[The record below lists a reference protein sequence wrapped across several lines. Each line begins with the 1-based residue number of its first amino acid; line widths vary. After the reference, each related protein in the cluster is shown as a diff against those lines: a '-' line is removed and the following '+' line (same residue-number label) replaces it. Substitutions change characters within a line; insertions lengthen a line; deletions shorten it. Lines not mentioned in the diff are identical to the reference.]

1 MSDTLYHV
9 NPETYEVA
17 QCDAK
22 IRCRFAN
29 NEVVKHF
36 SKDNLD
42 EAVKYAEELGA
53 KAHSKVHTLKKD
65 VSENSVNKRFAQKK
79 QEWNNRK
86 ENLSPEA
93 QHSYVKDRAKEIIM
107 DSVNL
112 KEKNKKEYASFSNDN
127 GEIVEKYNDYE
138 LRMRMIDLH
147 NQNRKHLNEYAYLMS
162 KEDIR
167 NMVDVQNKIRVY
179 FPNLS
184 AEQIADM
191 WGEGVFRAYG
201 DDNKSYEEITG
212 LDEQNTS
219 PLNDDALSE
228 QEMKELRQT
237 VTIVTNSA
245 LDYPS
250 SVKLSTKAK
259 ELQKAFILRK
269 TLKTNNVSNILDR
282 FNDFKD
288 FESKIMDNKRV
299 YEDLSYSYH
308 MIVKNYNFKKVRSA
322 LSNS

>member
-1 MSDTLYHV
+1 MSDILYHV

-29 NEVVKHF
+29 NEGIKHF

-42 EAVKYAEELGA
+42 EAVKYAEKLGA

-65 VSENSVNKRFAQKK
+65 VSESSVNKSFAQKK

-93 QHSYVKDRAKEIIM
+93 QHNYVKDRAKEIIV

-112 KEKNKKEYASFSNDN
+112 KEKNKKEYTPFAKHM
-127 GEIVEKYNDYE
+127 GKIVEKDNDYE
-138 LRMRMIDLH
+138 LRVRMIDLH
-147 NQNRKHLNEYAYLMS
+147 NQNRKYLNEYAYLMP

-167 NMVDVQNKIRVY
+167 NMVNVQNKIRTY
-179 FPNLS
+179 FPNFS
-184 AEQIADM
+184 QKDDA
-191 WGEGVFRAYG
+191 GVWDSGIVDVYG

-212 LDEQNTS
+212 LDEQNTPS
-219 PLNDDALSE
+219 LNDEALSE
-228 QEMKELRQT
+228 QEMEELRQT
-237 VTIVTNSA
+237 VNIVVNSA

-250 SVKLSTKAK
+250 SAKLSAKAK
-259 ELQKAFILRK
+259 ERQKAFILRK

-288 FESKIMDNKRV
+288 FESKIMDNKTV
-299 YEDLSYSYH
+299 YENHSHNYR

-322 LSNS
+322 LLNS

>member
-1 MSDTLYHV
+1 MSNKYHV
-9 NPETYEVA
+9 NPYTYKVMPCSA
-17 QCDAK
+17 QIKCEYADHPD
-22 IRCRFAN
+22 I
-29 NEVVKHF
+29 KHF
-36 SKDNLD
+36 DKNSIDDAL
-42 EAVKYAEELGA
+42 VYAEELGA
-53 KAHSKVHTLKKD
+53 KSHNKIQTLRKGS
-65 VSENSVNKRFAQKK
+65 SENSINKSFAQKK

-112 KEKNKKEYASFSNDN
+112 KEKNKKEYASFANDN
-127 GEIVEKYNDYE
+127 GETVEQYNDYE
-138 LRMRMIDLH
+138 LRVRMIGLH
-147 NQNRKHLNEYAYLMS
+147 NENRKYLNEYAYLMS

-167 NMVDVQNKIRVY
+167 NMVDVQNKIRMY
-179 FPNLS
+179 FPNFS
-184 AEQIADM
+184 QKDDGGVWDSVIAD
-191 WGEGVFRAYG
+191 VYG
-201 DDNKSYEEITG
+201 DDNRSYEEITG
-212 LDEQNTS
+212 LDEQNIS
-219 PLNDDALSE
+219 SVNDEALSE

-250 SVKLSTKAK
+250 SVKLSAKAK

-269 TLKTNNVSNILDR
+269 PMKTNNVSNILDR

-288 FESKIMDNKRV
+288 FESKIMHNKTA
-299 YEDLSYSYH
+299 YEDLSHSYH
-308 MIVKNYNFKKVRSA
+308 MIVKNYNFKKVRAA